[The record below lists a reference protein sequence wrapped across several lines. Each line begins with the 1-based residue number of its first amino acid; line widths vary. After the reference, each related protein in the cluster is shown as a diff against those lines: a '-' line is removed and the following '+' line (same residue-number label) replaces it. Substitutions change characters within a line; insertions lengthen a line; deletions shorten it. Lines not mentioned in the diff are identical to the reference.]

1 MDQPA
6 MGPIVIRGERV
17 GLAPMDRSLLPMIR
31 RWAADPLTMEL
42 SGDPFEPLTAELV
55 ESLWNPL
62 LRGERTDW
70 AGFSIWLLDEQR
82 PLGLL
87 NVRDF
92 RTPHRTAEFGILIGD
107 PADRGKGY
115 GTEATRLALRWAFDE
130 LGVHNVLLDTSS
142 SNPAAIRAYRNAG
155 FREIGR
161 IREARRIGPAVCD
174 IVLMECLSTE
184 RS

>member
-1 MDQPA
+1 
-6 MGPIVIRGERV
+6 MGPIAIRGDRLA
-17 GLAPMDRSLLPMIR
+17 LAPMDRSMLPLIL

-42 SGDPFEPLTAELV
+42 SGDAFAPLATEQLEAI
-55 ESLWNPL
+55 WTPL

-70 AGFSIWLLDEQR
+70 AGFSIWLLDEER
-82 PLGLL
+82 PIGLL
-87 NVRDF
+87 NLRDF
-92 RTPHRTAEFGILIGD
+92 GTPHRSAEFGITIGD
-107 PADRGKGY
+107 AADRGRGY

-142 SNPAAIRAYRNAG
+142 INVAALKAYERAG

-161 IREARRIGPAVCD
+161 IREARRLGPAACD

-184 RS
+184 FS